1 MRNVRIGFLL
11 ALGLLSAC
19 GKGPGSG
26 GSSGAATGDATIVV
40 YGRENNSGTYMY
52 FKEHVL
58 NEVDFM
64 ASVQTLPGT
73 AAVIN
78 AVSKDKRSI
87 GYGGIGYL
95 KGVKALKVRKDAGS
109 PAVEPT
115 LDAVVKGEY
124 PISRYLYFYTI
135 GEPEG
140 PLKSFIDWVR
150 GPEGQKICA
159 EVGYYPLPEDKR
171 QKAGPVAAG
180 KGTITVKGSDTMV
193 ILGQRWAEHYMRVN
207 PEAVVQITGG
217 GSGTGIAA
225 LVNGGTNICQSSR
238 PIKDKEKAQIKAKHG
253 KDPVEFAVAMDG
265 IAVFVHESNPI
276 QEVDLDQLKRIYT
289 GKAKTWGDLAGK

>member
-1 MRNVRIGFLL
+1 MKILRSASLL
-11 ALGLLSAC
+11 LLGLLAAC
-19 GKGPGSG
+19 GKGPGGESG
-26 GSSGAATGDATIVV
+26 GGTATGESGIVV

-58 NEVDFM
+58 NDVDFM

-78 AVSKDKRSI
+78 AVSKDRRSI

-95 KGVKALKVRKDAGS
+95 KGVKALKVRKDAAS
-109 PAVEPT
+109 PAIEPT

-124 PISRYLYFYTI
+124 PISRYLFFYTI

-140 PLKSFIDWVR
+140 ALKSFIEWVR
-150 GPEGQKICA
+150 AAEGQKICA

-171 QKAGPVAAG
+171 QKGAPSTAG
-180 KGTITVKGSDTMV
+180 KGTVTIKGSDTMV
-193 ILGQRWAEHYMRVN
+193 ILGQRWAEHFMRVN
-207 PEAVVQITGG
+207 PDVVVQITGG

-238 PIKDKEKAQIKAKHG
+238 PMKDKEKSQIKAKHG

-276 QEVDLDQLKRIYT
+276 QDVSLEQLKRVYT
-289 GKAKTWGDLAGK
+289 GKAKTWSDLAGK